1 MRKTGKSKD
10 GKYIVSPPGIEI
22 PENAIKLLD
31 LLPPRNPHTIMP
43 DYSKEEVSRYHV
55 TPFSLNYVTAD
66 ELNNAYKGIFS
77 ENFLRAC
84 KEMNEDSI
92 DYNRNPH
99 KTDSV
104 EQKAQVIK
112 GDNMADVT
120 TPPNQEKL
128 NTEIAAENLIK
139 DSVQYTSIEDYGA
152 KTGKRFRMTKEL
164 KKLGL
169 TRQQAFEVMYLNKS
183 LADIQKKS

>member
-22 PENAIKLLD
+22 PENARKLLD

-43 DYSKEEVSRYHV
+43 DYSQEEVSRYHV

-112 GDNMADVT
+112 GDNMADL
-120 TPPNQEKL
+120 TPPNQEAL
-128 NTEIAAENLIK
+128 NAENLSI
-139 DSVQYTSIEDYGA
+139 QYTSIEDYGA

-169 TRQQAFEVMYLNKS
+169 TRQQAFDIMFGGKS